1 MSIIILREKCH
12 MDRREFLKH
21 CAVGMTINTASLPL
35 LKTVRADDM
44 TVKQDIDPAELAAR
58 VYEHFIPGKLT
69 CGESILM
76 AGCEALGIQSELISD
91 IALGLGGGVGLQGN
105 VCGVLTGSALVL
117 SLAIAQKEKEYPKKK
132 MATFQAVGR
141 VYNAFKERIGDTQ
154 CRTLCGLDLT
164 TPEGRKKLEGGIKKQ
179 VCTRF
184 VKVGA
189 ELLAEELQRL

>member
-1 MSIIILREKCH
+1 
-12 MDRREFLKH
+12 MDRREFFRY
-21 CAVGMTINTASLPL
+21 CASGITINTASLPL
-35 LKTVRADDM
+35 LETVCADNM
-44 TVKQDIDPAELAAR
+44 TVKQDIDPTELAGRA
-58 VYEHFIPGKLT
+58 YEHFIPGKLT

-76 AGCEALGIQSELISD
+76 AGGEALGIQSELISD

-189 ELLAEELQRL
+189 ELLVEELRKL